1 VASSRNEG
9 ESMAQMTGGQAIVQ
23 ALRREGVE
31 YVFGLPGVQIMGI
44 YDAFYGQSDVKL
56 ITVRHEQT
64 TTYMAD
70 GYARVTGK
78 PGVGLVVPGPG
89 VQNASAALGTA
100 YSCSSPVLLV
110 AGQIES
116 DMLAQDKGAL
126 HEINDQLDIVRPVT
140 KWCQRVL
147 NTADIPEAIREA
159 MRQMQTGRP
168 RPTLVEVPPDVLA
181 TVADVSFRAPE
192 RYPAV
197 LPDEALIRSAAQLLA
212 TAKKPLI
219 WAGGGVIVGDASAE
233 VQALAEALGAP
244 VATTPEGKGAI
255 PEDHPLGLGVGY
267 YGHGAPSLA
276 APRADVVLAVGT
288 RLTGQMRGPT
298 APKAPQQLIH
308 LDVDASVIGKNY
320 PADVALV
327 GHAKPALGKL
337 LEAVRTQKVPQER
350 WPPQEL
356 EEIIR
361 ENNAW
366 VRQQAPLQCEII
378 SQLQQVLDDDAVV
391 VSGITN
397 VGYWSHFALRVR
409 RPRTYLSASYFA
421 TLGFA
426 FPTALGAKVAAP
438 NRQVVS
444 LSGDGGFMYALP
456 ELATAVQYGINLVAL
471 VFADGAFGASNNDQ
485 RTRYHGRIVGTNIHN
500 PNFVQVAE
508 AFGAKGIRAEPD
520 KLATALQEAFD
531 AGRPTLIEV
540 PVPTMVPPF
549 QIPPRVE

>member
-1 VASSRNEG
+1 
-9 ESMAQMTGGQAIVQ
+9 
-23 ALRREGVE
+23 
-31 YVFGLPGVQIMGI
+31 
-44 YDAFYGQSDVKL
+44 
-56 ITVRHEQT
+56 
-64 TTYMAD
+64 
-70 GYARVTGK
+70 
-78 PGVGLVVPGPG
+78 
-89 VQNASAALGTA
+89 
-100 YSCSSPVLLV
+100 
-110 AGQIES
+110 
-116 DMLAQDKGAL
+116 
-126 HEINDQLDIVRPVT
+126 
-140 KWCQRVL
+140 
-147 NTADIPEAIREA
+147 
-159 MRQMQTGRP
+159 
-168 RPTLVEVPPDVLA
+168 LVEVPPDVLA

-192 RYPAV
+192 QYPAL
-197 LPDEALIRSAAQLLA
+197 LPDEALIRRAAQLLT

-219 WAGGGVIVGDASAE
+219 WAGGGSIVGDASAE
-233 VQALAEALGAP
+233 LQALAEALGAP
-244 VATTPEGKGAI
+244 VATTAEGKGAI
-255 PEDHPLGLGVGY
+255 PEDHPLALGVGY

-288 RLTGQMRGPT
+288 RMTGQMRGPT
-298 APKAPQQLIH
+298 ALKAPQQLIH

-337 LEAVRTQKVPQER
+337 LEAVRPQKVSQER
-350 WPPQEL
+350 WPSQEL
-356 EEIIR
+356 AEIIR
-361 ENNAW
+361 ENTAW

-397 VGYWSHFALRVR
+397 IGYWSHFALRVR

-426 FPTALGAKVAAP
+426 FPTALGAKVAVP
-438 NRQVVS
+438 HRQVVS

-485 RTRYHGRIVGTNIHN
+485 RTRYHGRFVGTNIHN

-508 AFGAKGIRAEPD
+508 AFGAKGMRAEPD

-531 AGRPTLIEV
+531 AGRPVLIEV

>member
-1 VASSRNEG
+1 
-9 ESMAQMTGGQAIVQ
+9 MAQMTGGQAVIQ
-23 ALRREGVE
+23 ALHREGVGH
-31 YVFGLPGVQIMGI
+31 VFGLPGVQIMGI

-100 YSCSSPVLLV
+100 YSCSSPVLLL

-116 DMLAQDKGAL
+116 YMLGQDKGAL

-147 NTADIPEAIREA
+147 NVEDIPGAIHEA

-181 TVADVSFRAPE
+181 TVADVTLPMPE
-192 RYPAV
+192 RYPP
-197 LPDEALIRSAAQLLA
+197 LSPDQADILRAAELLA
-212 TAKKPLI
+212 TAQKPLI
-219 WAGGGVIVGDASAE
+219 WAGGGAVLGDAAAE
-233 VQALAEALGAP
+233 LQALAEALGAP

-255 PEDHPLGLGVGY
+255 AEDHPLALGVGY

-276 APRADVVLAVGT
+276 APRADVILAVGT
-288 RLTGQMRGPT
+288 RLTGQMRSPT
-298 APKAPQQLIH
+298 APRPPQRLIH
-308 LDVDASVIGKNY
+308 LDVDPAVIGKNY

-327 GHAKPALGKL
+327 GDAKPGLRMLLG
-337 LEAVRTQKVPQER
+337 AVRAQPAPRER
-350 WPPQEL
+350 WPRQEL
-356 EEIIR
+356 EEIRR
-361 ENNAW
+361 ESEGW

-378 SQLQQVLDDDAVV
+378 GQLQKVLRDDAVV

-397 VGYWSHFALRVR
+397 IGYWSHFALRVR
-409 RPRTYLSASYFA
+409 RPRTYLTASYFA

-438 NRQVVS
+438 DRQVIS

-456 ELATAVQYGINLVAL
+456 ELATAVQYGINVVAV

-485 RTRYHGRIVGTNIHN
+485 RTRYQGRVVGTNVHN

-508 AFGAKGIRAEPD
+508 AFGAKGIKAEPD
-520 KLATALQEAFD
+520 RLADALQEAFD
-531 AGRPTLIEV
+531 ADRPTLIEV

>member
-1 VASSRNEG
+1 
-9 ESMAQMTGGQAIVQ
+9 MAQMTGGQAVVQ
-23 ALRREGVE
+23 ALQREGVE
-31 YVFGLPGVQIMGI
+31 CVFGLPGVQIMGI

-89 VQNASAALGTA
+89 IQNASAALGTA

-116 DMLAQDKGAL
+116 YMLGQDKGAL

-147 NTADIPEAIREA
+147 NVENIPAAIHEA

-181 TVADVSFRAPE
+181 TIADVTLSTPE
-192 RYPAV
+192 RYAA
-197 LPDEALIRSAAQLLA
+197 LSPDQTNIQRAAELLA
-212 TAKKPLI
+212 TAQKPLI

-233 VQALAEALGAP
+233 LQTLAEALGAP

-255 PEDHPLGLGVGY
+255 PEDHALALGVGY
-267 YGHGAPSLA
+267 YGHGAPSYA
-276 APRADVVLAVGT
+276 APRADVILAVGT

-298 APKAPQQLIH
+298 APRAPQRLIH

-320 PADVALV
+320 PADIALV
-327 GHAKPALGKL
+327 GHAKQGLQML
-337 LEAVRTQKVPQER
+337 LEAVRTQKATQAR
-350 WPPQEL
+350 WPHQEL
-356 EEIIR
+356 AEIIR
-361 ENNAW
+361 DSEAW

-378 SQLQQVLDDDAVV
+378 GQLQQVLDDDAVV

-471 VFADGAFGASNNDQ
+471 VFVDGAFGASNNDQ
-485 RTRYHGRIVGTNIHN
+485 RTRYQGRIVGTNIHN
-500 PNFVQVAE
+500 PNFAQVAE
-508 AFGAKGIRAEPD
+508 AFGAKGMRAEPD
-520 KLATALQEAFD
+520 NLASALEEAFD
-531 AGRPTLIEV
+531 ANRPTLIEV
-540 PVPTMVPPF
+540 PVPTMAPPF
-549 QIPPRVE
+549 QIPPRGE

>member
-1 VASSRNEG
+1 
-9 ESMAQMTGGQAIVQ
+9 MAQMTGGQAVVQ
-23 ALRREGVE
+23 ALQREGVE
-31 YVFGLPGVQIMGI
+31 CVFGLPGVQIMGI

-89 VQNASAALGTA
+89 IQNASAALGTA

-116 DMLAQDKGAL
+116 YMLGQDKGAL

-147 NTADIPEAIREA
+147 NVENIPGAIHEA

-181 TVADVSFRAPE
+181 TIADVTLSTPE
-192 RYPAV
+192 RYAA
-197 LPDEALIRSAAQLLA
+197 LSPDQTNIQRAAELLA
-212 TAKKPLI
+212 TAQKPLI

-233 VQALAEALGAP
+233 LQTLAEALGAP

-255 PEDHPLGLGVGY
+255 PEDHALALGVGY
-267 YGHGAPSLA
+267 YGHGAPSYA
-276 APRADVVLAVGT
+276 APRADVILAVGT

-298 APKAPQQLIH
+298 APRTPQRLIH

-320 PADVALV
+320 PADIALV
-327 GHAKPALGKL
+327 GHAKQGLQML
-337 LEAVRTQKVPQER
+337 LEAVRTQKATQAR
-350 WPPQEL
+350 WPRQEL

-361 ENNAW
+361 DNAAW

-378 SQLQQVLDDDAVV
+378 GQLQQVLDDDAVV

-471 VFADGAFGASNNDQ
+471 VFVDGAFGASNNDQ
-485 RTRYHGRIVGTNIHN
+485 RTRYQGRIVGTNIHN
-500 PNFVQVAE
+500 PNFAQVAE
-508 AFGAKGIRAEPD
+508 AFGAKGMRAEPD
-520 KLATALQEAFD
+520 NLASALEEAFD
-531 AGRPTLIEV
+531 ANRPTLIEV
-540 PVPTMVPPF
+540 PVPTMAPPF
-549 QIPPRVE
+549 QIPPRGE

>member
-1 VASSRNEG
+1 
-9 ESMAQMTGGQAIVQ
+9 MAQMTGGQAVVQ
-23 ALRREGVE
+23 ALQREEVE

-44 YDAFYGQSDVKL
+44 YDAFYGQSGVKL

-78 PGVGLVVPGPG
+78 PGVALVVPGPG

-116 DMLAQDKGAL
+116 DMLGQDKGAL
-126 HEINDQLDIVRPVT
+126 HEINDQLDIVRPIT
-140 KWCQRVL
+140 KWCRRVL
-147 NTADIPEAIREA
+147 KVEEIPGAIHEAIR
-159 MRQMQTGRP
+159 QMQIGRP

-181 TVADVSFRAPE
+181 TVADVTLPTPE
-192 RYPAV
+192 RY
-197 LPDEALIRSAAQLLA
+197 AAQSPDRASVQRAAELLA
-212 TAKKPLI
+212 NAKKPLI
-219 WAGGGVIVGDASAE
+219 WAGGGAILADASRE
-233 VQALAEALGAP
+233 LQTLAEALGAP

-255 PEDHPLGLGVGY
+255 PEDHPLALGVGF

-276 APRADVVLAVGT
+276 APRADVILAVGT

-298 APKAPQQLIH
+298 APKAPQRLIH
-308 LDVDASVIGKNY
+308 LDVDAAVIGKNY
-320 PADVALV
+320 PTDVALV
-327 GHAKPALGKL
+327 GHAKPGLQML
-337 LEAVRTQKVPQER
+337 LEAMHTQQAPQDR
-350 WPPQEL
+350 WPRREL

-378 SQLQQVLDDDAVV
+378 GQLQKVLNDDAVV

-397 VGYWSHFALRVR
+397 IGYWSHFALRIR

-426 FPTALGAKVAAP
+426 FPTALGAKVAVP
-438 NRQVVS
+438 DRQVVS
-444 LSGDGGFMYALP
+444 LSGDGGFLYALP
-456 ELATAVQYGINLVAL
+456 ELATAVQYGINVVAV

-485 RTRYHGRIVGTNIHN
+485 RTRYRGRIVGTTFHN

-508 AFGAKGIRAEPD
+508 AFGAKGIKAEPD
-520 KLATALQEAFD
+520 KLANALQEAFD
-531 AGRPTLIEV
+531 ANRPTLIEV
-540 PVPTMVPPF
+540 PIPTLVPPF

>member
-1 VASSRNEG
+1 
-9 ESMAQMTGGQAIVQ
+9 MAQMTGGQAVVQ
-23 ALRREGVE
+23 ALQREGVE

-44 YDAFYGQSDVKL
+44 YDAFYGQSDVQL

-89 VQNASAALGTA
+89 IQNASAALGTA

-116 DMLAQDKGAL
+116 YMLGQDKGAL

-147 NTADIPEAIREA
+147 KVEDIPAAIHEA

-181 TVADVSFRAPE
+181 TVADVTLPTPE
-192 RYPAV
+192 RYAA
-197 LPDEALIRSAAQLLA
+197 LSPDQVDIQRAAELLA
-212 TAKKPLI
+212 TAKKPMI

-233 VQALAEALGAP
+233 LQALAEALGAP

-255 PEDHPLGLGVGY
+255 PEDHALALGVGY
-267 YGHGAPSLA
+267 YGHGTPSLA
-276 APRADVVLAVGT
+276 APRADVLLAVGT
-288 RLTGQMRGPT
+288 RLTGQMRGLTVPR
-298 APKAPQQLIH
+298 APQRLIH

-320 PADVALV
+320 PADIALV
-327 GHAKPALGKL
+327 GDAKRGLQML
-337 LEAVRTQKVPQER
+337 LDAVRMQKVPQER
-350 WPPQEL
+350 WPRQEL
-356 EEIIR
+356 AEILR
-361 ENNAW
+361 DNEAW

-378 SQLQQVLDDDAVV
+378 GQLQQVLDDDAVV

-397 VGYWSHFALRVR
+397 VGYWSHFALRTR
-409 RPRTYLSASYFA
+409 RPRTYLSASYYA

-485 RTRYHGRIVGTNIHN
+485 RTRYQGRMVGTTFHN

-508 AFGAKGIRAEPD
+508 AFGAKGMRADPD
-520 KLATALQEAFD
+520 RLATALQEAFD
-531 AGRPTLIEV
+531 ANRPTLIEV

-549 QIPPRVE
+549 QIPPRME

>member
-1 VASSRNEG
+1 
-9 ESMAQMTGGQAIVQ
+9 MAQMTGGQAVIQ
-23 ALRREGVE
+23 ALHREGVE
-31 YVFGLPGVQIMGI
+31 HVFGLPGVQIMGI

-100 YSCSSPVLLV
+100 YSCSSPVLLL

-116 DMLAQDKGAL
+116 YMLGQDKGAL

-147 NTADIPEAIREA
+147 NVEDIPGAIHEA

-181 TVADVSFRAPE
+181 TVADVTLPMPE
-192 RYPAV
+192 RYPP
-197 LPDEALIRSAAQLLA
+197 LSPDQASILRAAELLA
-212 TAKKPLI
+212 TAQKPLI
-219 WAGGGVIVGDASAE
+219 WAGGGAVLGDAAAE
-233 VQALAEALGAP
+233 LQGLAEALGAP

-255 PEDHPLGLGVGY
+255 AEDHPLALGVGY

-276 APRADVVLAVGT
+276 APRADVILAVGT
-288 RLTGQMRGPT
+288 RLTGQMRSPT
-298 APKAPQQLIH
+298 APRPPQRLIH
-308 LDVDASVIGKNY
+308 LDVDPAVIGKNY

-327 GHAKPALGKL
+327 GDAKPGLRMLLG
-337 LEAVRTQKVPQER
+337 AVRAQPASRER
-350 WPPQEL
+350 WPRQEL
-356 EEIIR
+356 EEIHR
-361 ENNAW
+361 ESEAW

-378 SQLQQVLDDDAVV
+378 GQLQKVLRDDAVV

-397 VGYWSHFALRVR
+397 IGYWSHFALRVR
-409 RPRTYLSASYFA
+409 RPRTYLTASYFA

-438 NRQVVS
+438 DRQVIS

-456 ELATAVQYGINLVAL
+456 ELATAVQYGIDVVAL
-471 VFADGAFGASNNDQ
+471 VFVDGAFGASNNDQ
-485 RTRYHGRIVGTNIHN
+485 RTRYQGRIVGTNVHN

-508 AFGAKGIRAEPD
+508 AFGAKGIKAEPD
-520 KLATALQEAFD
+520 RLADALQEAFD
-531 AGRPTLIEV
+531 ADRPTLVEV

>member
-1 VASSRNEG
+1 
-9 ESMAQMTGGQAIVQ
+9 MAQLTGGQAVVQ
-23 ALRREGVE
+23 SLQREGVE

-44 YDAFYGQSDVKL
+44 YDAFFGQSDVKL

-100 YSCSSPVLLV
+100 YSCSSPVLLL

-116 DMLAQDKGAL
+116 YMLGQDKGAL

-140 KWCQRVL
+140 KWCERVL
-147 NTADIPEAIREA
+147 RVEDIPTAIHEA

-181 TVADVSFRAPE
+181 AAADVVLPGPE
-192 RYPAV
+192 RYAI
-197 LPDEALIRSAAQLLA
+197 LSPDQDGIRRAAELLA
-212 TAKKPLI
+212 AAKKPLI

-233 VQALAEALGAP
+233 LQALAEALGAP

-255 PEDHPLGLGVGY
+255 PEDHALALGVGY
-267 YGHGAPSLA
+267 YGHGAPSYA
-276 APRADVVLAVGT
+276 APRADIILAVGT

-298 APKAPQQLIH
+298 APRAPQRLIH

-320 PADVALV
+320 SADIALV
-327 GHAKPALGKL
+327 GHARPGLQML
-337 LEAVRTQKVPQER
+337 LEAVRRQGTTPER
-350 WPPQEL
+350 WPRPEL
-356 EEIIR
+356 EEIR
-361 ENNAW
+361 RDNEAW
-366 VRQQAPLQCEII
+366 VRQQAPLQYDII
-378 SQLQQVLDDDAVV
+378 GQLQRVLADDAIV

-397 VGYWSHFALRVR
+397 VGYWSHFALRTR

-456 ELATAVQYGINLVAL
+456 ELATAVQYGINLVAV

-485 RTRYHGRIVGTNIHN
+485 RTRYQGRVVGTTLHN

-508 AFGAKGIRAEPD
+508 AFGAKGMRAEPD
-520 KLATALQEAFD
+520 GLATALQEAFD
-531 AGRPTLIEV
+531 AHRPTLIEV

-549 QIPPRVE
+549 QIPPRGE

>member
-1 VASSRNEG
+1 
-9 ESMAQMTGGQAIVQ
+9 MAQMTGGQAVVQ
-23 ALRREGVE
+23 ALQREGVE
-31 YVFGLPGVQIMGI
+31 CVFGLPGVQIMGI

-89 VQNASAALGTA
+89 IQNASAALGTA

-116 DMLAQDKGAL
+116 YMLGQDKGAL
-126 HEINDQLDIVRPVT
+126 HEINDQLDIVRPIT

-147 NTADIPEAIREA
+147 NVENIPAAIHEA

-181 TVADVSFRAPE
+181 TIADVTLSTPE
-192 RYPAV
+192 RYAA
-197 LPDEALIRSAAQLLA
+197 LSPDQTNIQRAAELLA
-212 TAKKPLI
+212 TAQKPLI

-233 VQALAEALGAP
+233 LQTLAEALGAP

-255 PEDHPLGLGVGY
+255 PEDHALALGVGY
-267 YGHGAPSLA
+267 YGHGAPSYA
-276 APRADVVLAVGT
+276 APRADVILAVGT

-298 APKAPQQLIH
+298 APRAPQRLIH

-320 PADVALV
+320 PADIALV
-327 GHAKPALGKL
+327 GHAKQGLQML
-337 LEAVRTQKVPQER
+337 LEAVRTQKATQAR
-350 WPPQEL
+350 WPRQEL
-356 EEIIR
+356 AEIIR
-361 ENNAW
+361 DSEAW

-378 SQLQQVLDDDAVV
+378 GQLQQVLDDDAVV

-471 VFADGAFGASNNDQ
+471 VFVDGAFGASNNDQ
-485 RTRYHGRIVGTNIHN
+485 RTRYQGRIVGTNIHN
-500 PNFVQVAE
+500 PNFAQVAE
-508 AFGAKGIRAEPD
+508 AFGAKGMRAEPD
-520 KLATALQEAFD
+520 NLASALEEAFD
-531 AGRPTLIEV
+531 ANRPTLIEV
-540 PVPTMVPPF
+540 PVPTMAPPF
-549 QIPPRVE
+549 QIPPRTE

>member
-1 VASSRNEG
+1 
-9 ESMAQMTGGQAIVQ
+9 MAQMTGGQAVVQ
-23 ALRREGVE
+23 ALQREGVE
-31 YVFGLPGVQIMGI
+31 CVFGLPGVQIMGI

-89 VQNASAALGTA
+89 LQNASAALGTA

-116 DMLAQDKGAL
+116 YMLGQDKGAL
-126 HEINDQLDIVRPVT
+126 HEINDQLDIVRPIT

-147 NTADIPEAIREA
+147 KVEDIPAAIHEA

-181 TVADVSFRAPE
+181 MVADVILPMPE
-192 RYPAV
+192 RYSA
-197 LPDEALIRSAAQLLA
+197 LSPDHTDTQRAAELLA
-212 TAKKPLI
+212 TARKPLI
-219 WAGGGVIVGDASAE
+219 WAGGGVIVGDAAVE
-233 VQALAEALGAP
+233 LQALAEALGAP

-255 PEDHPLGLGVGY
+255 PEDHALALGVGY
-267 YGHGAPSLA
+267 YGHGAPSYA
-276 APRADVVLAVGT
+276 APRADVILAVGT

-298 APKAPQQLIH
+298 APRTPQRLIH

-320 PADVALV
+320 PADIALV
-327 GHAKPALGKL
+327 GHAKPGLQML
-337 LEAVRTQKVPQER
+337 LEAVRTQKALQAR
-350 WPPQEL
+350 WPRQEL
-356 EEIIR
+356 EEILR
-361 ENNAW
+361 ENEAW

-378 SQLQQVLDDDAVV
+378 GQLQQVLDDDAVV

-485 RTRYHGRIVGTNIHN
+485 RTRFQGRIVGTNLHN

-508 AFGAKGIRAEPD
+508 AFGAKGMRAEPD
-520 KLATALQEAFD
+520 RLAQALEEALD
-531 AGRPTLIEV
+531 TNRPTLIEV

>member
-1 VASSRNEG
+1 
-9 ESMAQMTGGQAIVQ
+9 MAQMTGGQAVVQ
-23 ALRREGVE
+23 ALQREGVE
-31 YVFGLPGVQIMGI
+31 CVFGLPGVQIMGI

-89 VQNASAALGTA
+89 IQNASAALGTA

-116 DMLAQDKGAL
+116 YMLGQDKGAL
-126 HEINDQLDIVRPVT
+126 HEINDQLDIVRPIT

-147 NTADIPEAIREA
+147 NVENIPAAIHEA

-181 TVADVSFRAPE
+181 TIADVTLPTPQRYAALSPDQTNIQRAAE
-192 RYPAV
+192 
-197 LPDEALIRSAAQLLA
+197 LLA
-212 TAKKPLI
+212 TAQKPLI

-233 VQALAEALGAP
+233 LQTLAEALGAP

-255 PEDHPLGLGVGY
+255 PEDHALALGVGY
-267 YGHGAPSLA
+267 YGHGAPSYA
-276 APRADVVLAVGT
+276 APRADVILAVGT

-298 APKAPQQLIH
+298 APRAPQRLIH

-320 PADVALV
+320 PADIALV
-327 GHAKPALGKL
+327 GHAKQGLQML
-337 LEAVRTQKVPQER
+337 LEAVRTQKATQAR
-350 WPPQEL
+350 WPRQEL
-356 EEIIR
+356 AEIIR
-361 ENNAW
+361 DSEAW

-378 SQLQQVLDDDAVV
+378 GQLQQVLDDDAVV

-471 VFADGAFGASNNDQ
+471 VFVDGAFGASNNDQ
-485 RTRYHGRIVGTNIHN
+485 RTRYQGRIVGTNIHN
-500 PNFVQVAE
+500 PNFAQVAE
-508 AFGAKGIRAEPD
+508 AFGAKGMRAEPD
-520 KLATALQEAFD
+520 NLASALEEAFD
-531 AGRPTLIEV
+531 ANRPTLIEV
-540 PVPTMVPPF
+540 PVPTMAPPF
-549 QIPPRVE
+549 QIPPRTE

>member
-1 VASSRNEG
+1 
-9 ESMAQMTGGQAIVQ
+9 MAQMTGGQAVVQ
-23 ALRREGVE
+23 ALQREGVE
-31 YVFGLPGVQIMGI
+31 CVFGLPGVQIMGI
-44 YDAFYGQSDVKL
+44 YDAFCGRSDVKL

-78 PGVGLVVPGPG
+78 PGVALVVPGPG
-89 VQNASAALGTA
+89 LQNASAALGTA

-116 DMLAQDKGAL
+116 YMLGQDKGAL

-147 NTADIPEAIREA
+147 SVEKIPGAIHEA

-181 TVADVSFRAPE
+181 TVADVSLPTPESYAALSPDQADIRRA
-192 RYPAV
+192 AD
-197 LPDEALIRSAAQLLA
+197 LLAAAQ
-212 TAKKPLI
+212 KPLI

-233 VQALAEALGAP
+233 PRALAEALGAP
-244 VATTPEGKGAI
+244 VATTPEGKGAV
-255 PEDHPLGLGVGY
+255 PEDHALALGVGY
-267 YGHGAPSLA
+267 YGHGAPSYA
-276 APRADVVLAVGT
+276 APRADVILAVGT

-298 APKAPQQLIH
+298 APRTPQRLIH

-327 GHAKPALGKL
+327 GHAKRTLQML
-337 LEAVRTQKVPQER
+337 LEAVRTRHTPQER
-350 WPPQEL
+350 WPRQEL

-361 ENNAW
+361 DNAAW

-378 SQLQQVLDDDAVV
+378 GQLQQVLDDDAVV

-456 ELATAVQYGINLVAL
+456 ELATAVQYGIDLVAL
-471 VFADGAFGASNNDQ
+471 VFADGAFGASNHDQ
-485 RTRYHGRIVGTNIHN
+485 RTRYQGRIVGTNFHN
-500 PNFVQVAE
+500 PDFVQAAE
-508 AFGAKGIRAEPD
+508 AFGAKGMRAEPD
-520 KLATALQEAFD
+520 RLAAALQEAFD
-531 AGRPTLIEV
+531 ANRPTLIEV
-540 PVPTMVPPF
+540 PVPTMAPPF
-549 QIPPRVE
+549 QIPPRGE

>member
-1 VASSRNEG
+1 
-9 ESMAQMTGGQAIVQ
+9 MAQMTGGQAVIQ
-23 ALRREGVE
+23 ALHREGVGH
-31 YVFGLPGVQIMGI
+31 VFGLPGVQIMGI

-100 YSCSSPVLLV
+100 YSCSSPVLLL

-116 DMLAQDKGAL
+116 YMLGQDKGAL

-147 NTADIPEAIREA
+147 NVEDIPGAIHEA

-181 TVADVSFRAPE
+181 TVADVTLPMPE
-192 RYPAV
+192 RYPP
-197 LPDEALIRSAAQLLA
+197 LSPDQADILRAAELLA
-212 TAKKPLI
+212 TAQKPLI
-219 WAGGGVIVGDASAE
+219 WAGGGAVLGDAAAE
-233 VQALAEALGAP
+233 LQALAEALGGP

-255 PEDHPLGLGVGY
+255 AEDHPLALGVGY

-276 APRADVVLAVGT
+276 APRADVILAVGT
-288 RLTGQMRGPT
+288 RLTGQMRSPT
-298 APKAPQQLIH
+298 APRPPQRLIH
-308 LDVDASVIGKNY
+308 LDVDPAVIGKNY

-327 GHAKPALGKL
+327 GDAKPGLRMLLG
-337 LEAVRTQKVPQER
+337 AVRAQPAPRER
-350 WPPQEL
+350 WPRQEL
-356 EEIIR
+356 EEIRR
-361 ENNAW
+361 ESEGW

-378 SQLQQVLDDDAVV
+378 GQLQKVLRDDAVV

-397 VGYWSHFALRVR
+397 IGYWSHFALRVR
-409 RPRTYLSASYFA
+409 RPRTYLTASYFA

-438 NRQVVS
+438 DRQVIS

-456 ELATAVQYGINLVAL
+456 ELATAVQYGINVVAV

-485 RTRYHGRIVGTNIHN
+485 RTRYQGRVVGTNVHN

-508 AFGAKGIRAEPD
+508 AFGAKGIKAEPD
-520 KLATALQEAFD
+520 RLADALQEAFD
-531 AGRPTLIEV
+531 ADRPTLIEV

>member
-1 VASSRNEG
+1 
-9 ESMAQMTGGQAIVQ
+9 MAQMTGGQAVVR
-23 ALRREGVE
+23 ALQREGVE
-31 YVFGLPGVQIMGI
+31 CVFGLPGVQIMGI

-64 TTYMAD
+64 TAYMAD

-89 VQNASAALGTA
+89 LQNASAALGTA

-110 AGQIES
+110 AGQVES
-116 DMLAQDKGAL
+116 YMLGQDKGAL
-126 HEINDQLDIVRPVT
+126 HEINDQLDIVRPIT
-140 KWCQRVL
+140 KWCERVL
-147 NTADIPEAIREA
+147 QVEKIPEAIHEA
-159 MRQMQTGRP
+159 MHQMQTGRP

-181 TVADVSFRAPE
+181 TVADVTLPTPEYYAASPPDQTDIQRAAE
-192 RYPAV
+192 
-197 LPDEALIRSAAQLLA
+197 LLA
-212 TAKKPLI
+212 TAKRPLI
-219 WAGGGVIVGDASAE
+219 WAGGGVIVGDAAVE
-233 VQALAEALGAP
+233 LRALAEFLGAP

-255 PEDHPLGLGVGY
+255 PEDHALALGVGY
-267 YGHGAPSLA
+267 YGHGAPSYA
-276 APRADVVLAVGT
+276 APRADVILAVGT
-288 RLTGQMRGPT
+288 RLTGQMRGST
-298 APKAPQQLIH
+298 GPKAPQRLIH
-308 LDVDASVIGKNY
+308 LDVEASVIGKNY

-327 GHAKPALGKL
+327 GHAKPGLQML
-337 LEAVRTQKVPQER
+337 LEASRRHKVAPAR
-350 WPPQEL
+350 WPGQEMT
-356 EEIIR
+356 EIIR
-361 ENNAW
+361 ENEAW

-378 SQLQQVLDDDAVV
+378 GQLQQVLDDDAVV

-409 RPRTYLSASYFA
+409 RPRTYLGASYFA

-485 RTRYHGRIVGTNIHN
+485 RTRFQGRIVGTNFHN

-508 AFGAKGIRAEPD
+508 AFGAKGVRAEPD
-520 KLATALQEAFD
+520 KLATALEEAFE
-531 AGRPTLIEV
+531 ANRPTLIEV
-540 PVPTMVPPF
+540 PVPTMSPPF
-549 QIPPRVE
+549 QIPPRGE

>member
-1 VASSRNEG
+1 
-9 ESMAQMTGGQAIVQ
+9 MAQMAGGQAVVQ
-23 ALRREGVE
+23 ALQREGVE
-31 YVFGLPGVQIMGI
+31 CVFGLPGVQIMGI
-44 YDAFYGQSDVKL
+44 YDAFYGQSDVQL

-70 GYARVTGK
+70 GYARVLGK

-89 VQNASAALGTA
+89 LQNASAALGTA
-100 YSCSSPVLLV
+100 YSCSSPVLLL

-116 DMLAQDKGAL
+116 YMLGQDKGAL
-126 HEINDQLDIVRPVT
+126 HEINDQLDLVRPVT

-147 NTADIPEAIREA
+147 KVEDIPRAIHEA
-159 MRQMQTGRP
+159 MRQMLTGRP
-168 RPTLVEVPPDVLA
+168 RPTLVEIPPDVLA
-181 TVADVSFRAPE
+181 TVADVTLPTPE
-192 RYPAV
+192 R
-197 LPDEALIRSAAQLLA
+197 AATLSPERADIQRAAALLA

-219 WAGGGVIVGDASAE
+219 WAGGGAILAEASAE
-233 VQALAEALGAP
+233 LQALAEALAAP

-255 PEDHPLGLGVGY
+255 PEDHPMALGVGY
-267 YGHGAPSLA
+267 YGHGAPSFA
-276 APRADVVLAVGT
+276 APRADVILAVGT

-298 APKAPQQLIH
+298 APRAPQRLIH

-320 PADVALV
+320 PADISLV
-327 GHAKPALGKL
+327 GHAKPALQML
-337 LEAVRTQKVPQER
+337 LEAVRTQQVPQER
-350 WPPQEL
+350 WPRQEV

-361 ENNAW
+361 DSEAW

-378 SQLQQVLDDDAVV
+378 GQLQHVLHDDAII

-397 VGYWSHFALRVR
+397 VGYWAHFALRVR

-438 NRQVVS
+438 NRQVIS

-456 ELATAVQYGINLVAL
+456 ELATAVQYGINVVAL

-485 RTRYHGRIVGTNIHN
+485 RTRYHGRVVGTNIHN

-531 AGRPTLIEV
+531 ANRPTLIEV
-540 PVPTMVPPF
+540 PIPTLAPPF

>member
-1 VASSRNEG
+1 
-9 ESMAQMTGGQAIVQ
+9 MAQMTGGQAVIQ
-23 ALRREGVE
+23 ALQREGVE
-31 YVFGLPGVQIMGI
+31 HVFGLPGVQIMGI

-70 GYARVTGK
+70 GYARVTGR

-100 YSCSSPVLLV
+100 YSCSSPVLLL

-116 DMLAQDKGAL
+116 YMLGQDKGAL

-147 NTADIPEAIREA
+147 NVEGIPGAIHEA
-159 MRQMQTGRP
+159 MRQMRTGRP

-181 TVADVSFRAPE
+181 TIADVTLPMPE
-192 RYPAV
+192 RYAPIP
-197 LPDEALIRSAAQLLA
+197 PDQASIVRAAELLA

-219 WAGGGVIVGDASAE
+219 WAGGGVVLGDASPE
-233 VQALAEALGAP
+233 LQALAEALGAP

-255 PEDHPLGLGVGY
+255 PEDHPLALGVGY

-276 APRADVVLAVGT
+276 APRADVILAVGT
-288 RLTGQMRGPT
+288 RLTGQMRSPT
-298 APKAPQQLIH
+298 APRPPQRLIH
-308 LDVDASVIGKNY
+308 LDVDPEVIGKNY
-320 PADVALV
+320 PADIALV
-327 GHAKPALGKL
+327 GDATLGLHML
-337 LEAVRTQKVPQER
+337 LEAVRAHQAPQER
-350 WPPQEL
+350 WPRQEL
-356 EEIIR
+356 AEIHR
-361 ENNAW
+361 ENESW

-378 SQLQQVLDDDAVV
+378 EHLQKVLRHDAVV

-397 VGYWSHFALRVR
+397 IGYWSHFALRAR
-409 RPRTYLSASYFA
+409 RPRTYLTASYFA

-438 NRQVVS
+438 NRQVIS

-456 ELATAVQYGINLVAL
+456 ELATAVQYGINVVAL
-471 VFADGAFGASNNDQ
+471 VFVDGAFGASNNDQ
-485 RTRYHGRIVGTNIHN
+485 RTRYQGRMVGTNVHN

-508 AFGAKGIRAEPD
+508 AFGAKGIKANPD
-520 KLATALQEAFD
+520 RLADALQEAFD
-531 AGRPTLIEV
+531 ANRPTLIEV
-540 PVPTMVPPF
+540 PVPTMAPPF
-549 QIPPRVE
+549 QIPPRAE